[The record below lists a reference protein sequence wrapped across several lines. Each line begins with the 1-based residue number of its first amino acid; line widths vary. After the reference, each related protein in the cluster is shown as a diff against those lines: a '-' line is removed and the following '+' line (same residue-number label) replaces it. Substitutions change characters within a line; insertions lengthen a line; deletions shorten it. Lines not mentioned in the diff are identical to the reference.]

1 MPSTTV
7 PVPAHSVHSAPS
19 RRPDPPQSGQTF
31 SPVPGV
37 PGGASSPG
45 AIAGRVGSSGGVGDG
60 VLMPSGVPGA
70 ARGAYQRW
78 WTWGAMRSS

>member
-1 MPSTTV
+1 
-7 PVPAHSVHSAPS
+7 
-19 RRPDPPQSGQTF
+19 
-31 SPVPGV
+31 VPGV

-45 AIAGRVGSSGGVGDG
+45 AIAGRVGSSGGVREG